1 MTFETAFT
9 MDSSSIKYGPG
20 ATKEVGYDMR
30 KLGASRV
37 LVVTDPN
44 IAEGEPVEVTLDS
57 LRNEGLETVLFD
69 EVRVEPTDGSL
80 KEAIKFAAKGAFDGF
95 VGVGGGSSMDTAKA
109 ANLYSTYP
117 ADFLDYVNQPIG
129 KGLPVPGPLKPM
141 IAIPTTAGTGS
152 ETTGVAIFDLESMH
166 AKTGIAHRALRP
178 NMGIIDPNNTRT
190 VPKIIAASC
199 GFDVLCHALESITA
213 LPYSNRFAPES
224 PELRPA
230 YQGANPISH
239 LWASKAVEMVS
250 ENIIRIV
257 QNSDDDEARS
267 NMILAA
273 TYAGIGFGNAGVHL
287 AHGMSYPVS
296 GMVKE
301 YVPEGMK
308 SDHPI
313 IPHGMSVVLVSPAV
327 FRFTSEINPELY
339 LYAAELMGVDT
350 SGADSKDAGN
360 ILAGRTIE
368 LMKATGMP
376 NGLAAVGFDEND
388 LEGLVQG
395 TLPQHRVTKL
405 SPRPANA
412 EELRN
417 LFEESMVIWQ

>member
-1 MTFETAFT
+1 MIFETAFT
-9 MDSSSIKYGPG
+9 MDSSSIKFGPG
-20 ATKEVGYDMR
+20 VTKEVGYDMK
-30 KLGASRV
+30 KLGSSRI

-44 IAEGEPVEVTLDS
+44 LTESEPVKVAIES
-57 LRNEGLETVLFD
+57 LRNEGLEAVLFD
-69 EVRVEPTDGSL
+69 RTRVEPTDGSFRDV
-80 KEAIKFAAKGAFDGF
+80 IKFAAKGNFDGF
-95 VGVGGGSSMDTAKA
+95 LGVGGGSSMDTAKV

-117 ADFLDYVNQPIG
+117 ADFLDYVNRPIG
-129 KGLPVPGPLKPM
+129 KGIPVPGPLRPM

-152 ETTGVAIFDLESMH
+152 ETTGVAIFDLEKMH
-166 AKTGIAHRALRP
+166 VKTGIAHRALRP
-178 NMGIIDPNNTRT
+178 DMGIVDPNNTRT
-190 VPKIIAASC
+190 VPKIITATC

-213 LPYSNRFAPES
+213 LPYDSRPAPES
-224 PELRPA
+224 LDLRPA

-250 ENIIRIV
+250 QNIIRVV
-257 QNSDDDEARS
+257 QNSNDDEARS

-296 GMVKE
+296 GMVRE
-301 YVPEGMK
+301 YIPEGLK

-313 IPHGMSVVLVSPAV
+313 IPHGMGVALVSPAV
-327 FRFTSEINPELY
+327 FRYTSETNPELH
-339 LYAAELMGVDT
+339 LSAAKLMGVDT
-350 SGADSKDAGN
+350 TGADPKDAGE
-360 ILAGRTIE
+360 ILVSRFIE

-376 NGLAAVGFDEND
+376 NGLSAVGFSESDVED
-388 LEGLVQG
+388 LVQG

-412 EELRN
+412 EDLRMM
-417 LFEESMVIWQ
+417 FEESMTIW